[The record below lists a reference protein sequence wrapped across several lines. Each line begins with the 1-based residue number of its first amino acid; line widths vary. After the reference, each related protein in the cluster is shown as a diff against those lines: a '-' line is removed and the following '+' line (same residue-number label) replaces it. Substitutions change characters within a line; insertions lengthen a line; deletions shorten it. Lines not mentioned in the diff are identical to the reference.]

1 MKVLFVKMLQHFCLV
16 LCSFMNNDG
25 LMDGVMRIV
34 YSILTYTFIAIYSS
48 LESRTITGVVA

>member
-25 LMDGVMRIV
+25 LMDGRIV
-34 YSILTYTFIAIYSS
+34 YSILTYTFIAIDSS